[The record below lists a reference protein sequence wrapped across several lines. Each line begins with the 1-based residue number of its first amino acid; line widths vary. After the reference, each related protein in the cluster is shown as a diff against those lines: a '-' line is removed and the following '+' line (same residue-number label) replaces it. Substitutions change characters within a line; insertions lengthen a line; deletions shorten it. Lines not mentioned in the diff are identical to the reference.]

1 MSSTDS
7 TNDFLPNTNT
17 NIDHSKMVIYP
28 FDMNQQGG
36 NYQTETYSIPSIIQN
51 TANDDTT
58 TPGAGYATFVKYD
71 NKESVAKF
79 LSVKEQSTSSGGQS
93 TAKNPGETQWVVTS
107 DDLIKLAHKQVKGTD
122 LSSVTADYKLT
133 FRAMLHSSGGN
144 SSPAS
149 LFVLAKIE
157 NTSSTDINGSYL
169 FQINWNAL
177 EDSNTNITGDKK
189 AGSYRLAAVLS
200 KDTTDV
206 IDYNFLVMDGVST
219 NSMEVLQLGDMT
231 TNGGSTD
238 YSGNYVNVSNSLFE
252 SSNATATSH
261 SITVSNSVMSSVLT
275 TGQTYKPIY
284 VNNINSR
291 FFFIFQNSS
300 SSTAI
305 DSKSLVLIRSDL
317 LTNHVDTDI
326 TINQADNLK
335 NIDFSTIGL
344 TNSSNKLFN
353 TLIYYNSKLSSTTAV
368 INIVVSIPGQTKYGY
383 ASFDAI
389 SFNQVTAPVAYEYS
403 GFSTSGFISQIIP
416 YYSLNDYQNV
426 YGYYALTST
435 NQVLKLDATFKYVSE
450 MYDFS
455 SSIYNVGTVYN
466 IYTLAGTDLSSVWYA
481 QMTNGNFVKMNDSN
495 LVGQW
500 DSLYTS
506 ESYEKAGDFIFKS
519 QDEVDSSVLFKRV
532 VDTGGTSFAADFI
545 SYISSSTAWKDFL
558 TVVSTDGQITTDPS
572 ITVSIYNYSST
583 GSNDYYFGTNAQ
595 NKLNANTNN
604 SITLVCTQNLRKINA
619 GGTVTQDFTTMV
631 IGSYTYTFYYGE
643 GKINNQNEG
652 TNAYADYDIYRQQT
666 NLTIPQ
672 YVLDMYPSQ
681 IVSLINSSSSGDSDN
696 YNFITTFLNMQNIVN
711 PTITASGDDISGTLT
726 INVAVPYY
734 WRNGVLSSSGTW
746 IFTYGTSTSP
756 FFKHNR
762 FGFASDGS
770 SNASVTPVDSTYASN
785 TSNAA
790 KVKSLTDKYST
801 KLPSQITAKNY
812 YDDFLVLG
820 SAFLNSSNI
829 ANGSIVL
836 PSFNED
842 GSSENVTIVPNDK
855 EGNAFVSITFPRID
869 PTDNYTVS
877 FTTPSIFMKDASASQ
892 SVYFGWKSA
901 SQVTQIDNKSISDIL
916 PSNIANTFNGI
927 NSKDKISMLQHFA
940 VFSDYYAN
948 LIVQKKLDVKATYD
962 DKSGFLTLTLT
973 VKDSTISIPGIS
985 STKLST
991 TFTGF
996 KIDANNGTNNIL
1008 TSEQTTN
1015 FSFGTY
1021 SADSSKLPSSITQS
1035 EILSSSLLRD
1045 NSNLSSWIDSGLA
1058 TITLTPSNV
1067 NGILEVEVVL
1077 KNYSEN
1083 STISST
1089 RTFTRA
1095 IGGFATGDQSS
1106 NMIVWKTNTNSAFLN
1121 NNSAK
1126 LPSALV
1132 TTATSGEFDDT
1143 GSSSTATQALYRRL
1157 TYFADLSSDLNA
1169 ELEADPSLVKAV
1181 TLQADDTLGTLVVTA
1196 VILQKGQLVEYS
1208 TTISGLGTTSLLQPT
1223 ITFNAED
1230 GTSNNAAL
1238 TALRQLIP
1246 SEAAQNNTLLT
1257 QLFSITNSSDNY
1269 KIETSYSYDNYT
1281 GTLTLNVSVLD
1292 PTTNTVLQE
1301 SSKTYTGFARVID
1314 TSVGTNWAVVAASA
1328 IVPMVLLIIPV
1339 VVFGYIQQRRDMKTI
1354 AKKLSTRLQE
1364 EQERKRRM
1372 QRRQQLL
1379 VKTKNF

>member
-1 MSSTDS
+1 MGDNDNN
-7 TNDFLPNTNT
+7 NDFVANGNTVDNT
-17 NIDHSKMVIYP
+17 KLTVYP
-28 FDMNQQGG
+28 FDMTMQNGQS
-36 NYQTETYSIPSIIQN
+36 NYDTSTVSIPSIVQH
-51 TANDDTT
+51 TAVDDSTSS
-58 TPGAGYATFVKYD
+58 GAGYATFVKYD
-71 NKESVAKF
+71 NKDAVAKF
-79 LSVKEQSTSSGGQS
+79 LSTQVTTTNGNTST
-93 TAKNPGETQWVVTS
+93 TTNPGTTQWVVTS
-107 DDLIKLAHKQVKGTD
+107 DDLIKLVTKQVTGTEASNTTGIT
-122 LSSVTADYKLT
+122 LNFK
-133 FRAMLHSSGGN
+133 AMLHSAGGN
-144 SSPAS
+144 SSPPS
-149 LFVLAKIE
+149 LFVLASIDGTSGSE
-157 NTSSTDINGSYL
+157 NLKGSYL
-169 FQINWNAL
+169 FQINWNL
-177 EDSNTNITGDKK
+177 VTTNDITGDKNS
-189 AGSYRLAAVLS
+189 GSYRLAAILS
-200 KDTTDV
+200 KDSTN
-206 IDYNFLVMDGVST
+206 INDYNFLVMDGVST
-219 NSMEVLQLGDMT
+219 NSMEVLQLGDI
-231 TNGGSTD
+231 NNSTSD
-238 YSGNYVNVSNSLFE
+238 YTGNYVNVSNSLFNSKTE
-252 SSNATATSH
+252 TATSH
-261 SITVSNSVMSSVLT
+261 TITFSNFSSFVQSMD
-275 TGQTYKPIY
+275 GASSSPVYKPIY

-291 FFFIFQNSS
+291 FFFIFQSNS
-300 SSTAI
+300 TTL
-305 DSKSLVLIRSDL
+305 DGKSLLLVRSDL
-317 LTNHVDTDI
+317 LTNNVNTNI
-326 TINQADNLK
+326 AISQASNYQ
-335 NIDFSTIGL
+335 NIDFSSIGL
-344 TNSSNKLFN
+344 TTGSKLFN

-368 INIVVSIPGQTKYGY
+368 INIVVSIPNQTKYGY

-389 SFNQVTAPVAYEYS
+389 AFSQVTAPVAYEYS
-403 GFSTSGFISQIIP
+403 GFSTSGFISQIVP

-435 NQVLKLDATFKYVSE
+435 NQVLKLDANFKYVSE

-466 IYTLAGTDLSSVWYA
+466 IYTLSGSDLSSVWYA
-481 QMTNGNFVKMNDSN
+481 QMTDGKFVKMNDSN

-500 DSLYTS
+500 DSLYS
-506 ESYEKAGDFIFKS
+506 SDSYEKAGDFIFKS
-519 QDEVDSSVLFKRV
+519 QNEVDSSVLFKRV
-532 VDTGGTSFAADFI
+532 VNSNGGSFDTDFI
-545 SYISSSTAWKDFL
+545 SYINSTTSWKDFL

-572 ITVSIYNYSST
+572 VTVSIYNYDSSNP
-583 GSNDYYFGTNAQ
+583 SNNNYYFGDSATNP
-595 NKLNANTNN
+595 LNPNTNN
-604 SITLVCTQNLRKINA
+604 TITLVFTQNLRKISA
-619 GGTVTQDFTTMV
+619 GGNVTQEYTTMV
-631 IGSYTYTFYYGE
+631 IGSYTYTFYYGV
-643 GKINNQNEG
+643 GTINNQNEG
-652 TNAYADYDIYRQQT
+652 TNAYTDYDSYTQLT
-666 NLTIPQ
+666 KLTIPQ

-734 WRNGVLSSSGTW
+734 WRNNALSASSGTW
-746 IFTYGTSTSP
+746 IFTYGNSTSP
-756 FFKHNR
+756 FFKYNR

-770 SNASVTPVDSTYASN
+770 SNASVTPVDSTYAANSSN
-785 TSNAA
+785 SA

-820 SAFLNSSNI
+820 SAFLNSSNV

-836 PSFNED
+836 PTFNED
-842 GSSENVTIVPNDK
+842 GSSDNVTIVPNDK
-855 EGNAFVSITFPRID
+855 DGNAFVSITFPKID
-869 PTDNYTVS
+869 PNEDYTVS

-901 SQVTQIDNKSISDIL
+901 SQVTQIDTKDISSL
-916 PSNIANTFNGI
+916 SASSIANTFNG
-927 NSKDKISMLQHFA
+927 NTKDKIAMLQHFA
-940 VFSDYYAN
+940 VFSDYYSN

-962 DKSGFLTLTLT
+962 DRSGFLTLSL
-973 VKDSTISIPGIS
+973 STTDTNTSLPGIS
-985 STKLST
+985 STNLSA

-996 KIDANNGTNNIL
+996 QQNTSTGSTNISTNNQ
-1008 TSEQTTN
+1008 TSS
-1015 FSFGTY
+1015 FSFGTGY
-1021 SADSSKLPSSITQS
+1021 SADANRLPSSVTQS
-1035 EILSSSLLRD
+1035 EIISSALLS
-1045 NSNLSSWIDSGLA
+1045 NNANLSTWVANGLA

-1083 STISST
+1083 GSISST
-1089 RTFTRA
+1089 KTFTRA

-1143 GSSSTATQALYRRL
+1143 GTSSSTREALYRRL

-1246 SEAAQNNTLLT
+1246 SEAAQNNALLT
-1257 QLFSITNSSDNY
+1257 QLFSISNSSDNY
-1269 KIETSYSYDNYT
+1269 KIKTSYSYDNYT

-1328 IVPMVLLIIPV
+1328 IVPMILLIIPV

-1379 VKTKNF
+1379 AKTKNF